1 MKILVAGGTGA
12 VGWALV
18 NCLKRSSHSLF
29 ALRSHESGRSLEEAG
44 AEPISADA
52 LDGASVEAAVARAR
66 PRAVINELTSLPN
79 YYTTAEMQA
88 AAERDS
94 KVRIEGNINLPLFV
108 VPARGVICCSHRD
121 SGMPP
126 ARAWPMSRHRL
137 PSTLRPASPP
147 AREPMPNSK
156 QRRCEGRI

>member
-66 PRAVINELTSLPN
+66 PHAVTNELTSLPKQLRERKCKRQPN
-79 YYTTAEMQA
+79 ATARSA
-88 AAERDS
+88 
-94 KVRIEGNINLPLFV
+94 
-108 VPARGVICCSHRD
+108 
-121 SGMPP
+121 
-126 ARAWPMSRHRL
+126 
-137 PSTLRPASPP
+137 
-147 AREPMPNSK
+147 
-156 QRRCEGRI
+156 